1 MIHTSDLIQSLAADI
16 RPVRRLRPPAI
27 RASGWLLIAGA
38 IMVGLYF
45 GKGLRPAF
53 AERMSDTTFLIGML
67 ASLATGVLAAF
78 AAFLVSL
85 PDRSQRWLLLPLPPL
100 VVWLS
105 SIGYQCLAGW
115 VGLPPGAVTPEAAA
129 GCASTLLVTSLPLA
143 VAMLFMLRYA
153 AAFRPVP
160 VIIMGSLAVSALT
173 CTALAM
179 FHPLD
184 ATVMVLGWNLATA
197 AIVTGVALLINRRAS
212 RQRRRHLR
220 TTDRS

>member
-1 MIHTSDLIQSLAADI
+1 
-16 RPVRRLRPPAI
+16 
-27 RASGWLLIAGA
+27 
-38 IMVGLYF
+38 
-45 GKGLRPAF
+45 
-53 AERMSDTTFLIGML
+53 ML
-67 ASLATGVLAAF
+67 APLATGILAAF

-85 PDRSQRWLLLPLPPL
+85 PDRSPLWLLLPLPPL

-105 SIGYQCLAGW
+105 NIGYQCLAGW
-115 VGLPPGAVTPEAAA
+115 VALPSGAVTPAAAA
-129 GCASTLLVTSLPLA
+129 GCASTLVLTSLPLA

-184 ATVMVLGWNLATA
+184 ATAMVLGWNFATA
-197 AIVTGVALLINRRAS
+197 AIVTALAMFLNRRAA
-212 RQRRRHLR
+212 RQRRRQGPS
-220 TTDRS
+220 D